1 MSFKKFI
8 PMFGIVSML
17 ALSGCDIFHTPK
29 YDAIINTKDRCY
41 ILHGY
46 TIQTG
51 GNNTIWW
58 FKPIKWIAS
67 KRKNTFSFVGKY
79 YVIESQTG
87 ESFTQKE
94 FIQNAKLIGIDDI
107 SKCVE
112 MN

>member
-1 MSFKKFI
+1 
-8 PMFGIVSML
+8 MFGIVSML
-17 ALSGCDIFHTPK
+17 ALSGCDGFATPK
-29 YDAIINTKDRCY
+29 SDAIISTNDRCY

-46 TIQTG
+46 TILQETET
-51 GNNTIWW
+51 NMIWW
-58 FKPIKWIAS
+58 YKPIKWIAS

-79 YVIESQTG
+79 YAIESQTG